1 MDRTALVPLGNQVVV
16 IGLDGQLRVLAEGQ
30 QPLPGEVIVAMTDA
44 APQDL
49 KIQLAQEQGLKDIS
63 DDVAQII
70 SAIEQGQDP
79 SATDEELAPAA
90 GENSGSSLQNSATIV
105 RDGTEVLASTNF
117 ETIGLESLGL
127 SETQAL
133 TLNDFFTTGIE
144 TSGDGSSKPLT
155 NSPVTLSAVEEDSDP
170 ITITTEELLSNV
182 NIDDAD
188 TLVITNVTIES
199 GNGTLI
205 DNSDGSWTYIPEA
218 DDDTEVS
225 FSYDIIDNDG
235 GVINGTAN
243 LDITPVND
251 APIATNDAIQTDEDS
266 QVVIDVLAN
275 DSDIEGDDL
284 IITSASVPEEQGIVE
299 IINGKLVFTPA
310 ENFNGNATISY
321 TISDGELEDEAQ
333 VSVTVNSVNDAPIA
347 SNDTTITEEDSS
359 VTIDVLPNDTD
370 IDGDTLSIE
379 SASVPEAQGTVEIVD
394 GKLVFTPAENFHG
407 DAEITY
413 TITDG
418 ALTDQATVN
427 VTVNA
432 VNDTPVVESNI
443 ADQTLAED
451 FTPYSIDLNTA
462 FSDVDNVDGELT
474 FSVSGNSNIQVAI
487 VNGIATF
494 TPTADWNGSEALT
507 FTATD
512 PSGESVSQT
521 VNFTVAPV
529 ADIVADKATVVEDTP
544 TIIKVLDND
553 TFEGDDKVVSLDT
566 DNGPANGTVSVNPD
580 GSVTYTPNDNFH
592 GTDSFTYI
600 VTSGGVSESTTV
612 NVDVTP
618 VNDAPVAKDDTAT
631 TQEDTAVTIDV
642 LPNDTDIDGDTLSI
656 QSASVPEAQGTVE
669 IVDGKLVFTP
679 AENFH
684 GDAEIT
690 YTITDGALTDQAT
703 VNVTVNAVNDTPV
716 VESNI
721 ADQTLAEDF
730 TPYSIDLNTAFSDVD
745 NVDGDLTFSVSGNS
759 NIQVAIV
766 NGIATFTPTADW
778 NGSEALTFTATDP
791 GGESVSQTVN
801 FTVAPVAD
809 IVADSATVV
818 EDTPTIIKV
827 LGNDTFEGNDKVV
840 SLDSNNGPANG
851 TVSVNPD
858 GSVTYTPNDNFH
870 GTDSFTYIVTSGGV
884 SESTTVNVDVTPVN
898 DAPVATNDNAVTD
911 EDTPVTIDVL
921 PNDTDIDGDTL
932 SIQSASVP
940 EAQGTVE
947 IVDGKLVFTPAENF
961 HGDAEITYTVTDG
974 SLTDQATVNVTVN
987 AVNDTPVVESN
998 IADQTLA
1005 EDFTPY
1011 SIDLN
1016 TAFSDV
1022 DNVDG
1027 ELTFSVSG
1035 NSNIQVAI
1043 VNGIA
1048 TFTPTADWNGSEA
1061 LTFTATDPSGES
1073 VRQTVNFT
1081 VAPVADIVADK
1092 ATVVEDTPTIIKV
1105 LDNDTFE
1112 GDDKVVSLDTN
1123 NGPANGTVSV
1133 NPDGSVTYTPN
1144 DNFHGTDSFTY
1155 IVTSGGVS
1163 ESTTV
1168 NVDVTPVNDAPVA
1181 TNDNAVTD
1189 EDTPVTIDV
1198 LPNDTDIDGDTL
1210 SIQSASVPE
1219 AQGTV
1224 EIVDGKLVFTPAE
1237 NFHGDA
1243 EITYTITDGAL
1254 TDQATVNVTV
1264 NAVNDT
1270 PVVESN
1276 IADQTL
1282 AEDFTPYSIDLNTA
1296 FSDVDNVDGELTF
1309 SVSGNSNIQVAIVNG
1324 IATFTPTA
1332 DWNGSEALTF
1342 TATDPSGESVSQT
1355 VNFTVAPVADI
1366 ESDRATVVEDTPTI
1380 IKVLGNDT
1388 FEGDDKVVSLD
1399 TNNGPA
1405 NGTVSV
1411 NPDGSVTY
1419 TPNDNYHGA
1428 DSFTYIVTSGGVSES
1443 TTVNVDVTPVNDAP
1457 VAKDDTAVTD
1467 EDTPVTIDV
1476 LPNDTDIDGDKLSI
1490 DSASVPSE
1498 QGTVEI
1504 VDGKLVFTPAENFHG
1519 DAEITYTVTDGALTD
1534 QATVNVTVN
1543 AVNDTPVV
1551 ESSIADQTLAED
1563 FTPYSIDL
1571 NTAFSDVDNVDGE
1584 LTFSVSGN
1592 SNIQVA
1598 IVNGIATFTP
1608 TADWN
1613 GSEAL
1618 TFTATDLSG
1627 ESVSQTVNFTVAPV
1641 ADIVAD
1647 KATVVEDTP
1656 TIIKVLENDTFE
1668 GDDKVVS
1675 LDTNNGPANGTV
1687 SVNPDGSVTYKP
1699 NDNYHGT
1706 DSFTYIVT
1714 SGGVSESTTVNVDV
1728 TPVNDAPVATN
1739 DTATTQEDTAVTIDV
1754 LPNDTDI
1761 DGDTLRI
1768 DSASVPSDQG
1778 SVEIIDGKLVFT
1790 PAENFHGDAEITY
1803 TITDGALTDQATV
1816 NVTVNAVNDTPVVE
1830 SSIAGQTLAE
1840 DFTPYSIDLNT
1851 AFSDVDNVDGELSFS
1866 VSGNSNIQVAIVNG
1880 IATFTPT
1887 ADWNG
1892 SEALTFTATD
1902 PSGESVSQTVN
1913 FIVAPVA
1920 DIVADKATVVEDTP
1934 TIIKV
1939 LENDTFEG
1947 DDKVVSL
1954 DTNHGPANGT
1964 VSVNP
1969 DGSVTYTPNDNY
1981 HGADSFTYIV
1991 TSGGVSESTTVNVDV
2006 TPVNDAPVAN
2016 DDAATT
2022 QEDTAVTIDVLPNDT
2037 DIDGDTLRID
2047 SASVPSDQGTVEI
2060 VDGKLVFTPAENF
2073 HGDAEITYTVT
2084 DGSLTDQATVN
2095 VTVNAVNDTPVVESN
2110 IADQTLAE
2118 DFTPYSI
2125 DLNTAF
2131 SDVDNVDGELSFSV
2145 SGNSNVLVSIENG
2158 IATISPT
2165 ADWNGSEI
2173 LTFTATDPSGESVSQ
2188 TVNFTVAPVADIVA
2202 DNATVV
2208 EDTPTIIKVLG
2219 NDTFEG
2225 DDKVVSIDTNNGPAN
2240 GTVSVNPDGSVTYT
2254 PNDNYHGTDSFTYIV
2269 TSGGV
2274 SESTTV
2280 NVDVTPVNDAPVA
2293 TNDNAV
2299 TDEDTPV
2306 TIDVLPN
2313 DTDIDGDTLS
2323 IQSASVPS
2331 EQGTVEIVD
2340 GKLVFTPAENFHGD
2354 AEITYTIT
2362 DGALTDQA
2370 TVNVT
2375 VNAVNDTPV
2384 VESNIADQTL
2394 AEDFTPYSID
2404 LNTAFSDVDNADG
2417 ELTFSVSGNSNIQV
2431 AIVNGIA
2438 TFTPTADW
2446 NGSETLT
2453 FTATDPSGESVSQ
2466 TVNFTVA
2473 PVADIVADKAT
2484 VVEDTPTII
2493 KVLGNDTFEGND
2505 KVVSLDSNNGPANG
2519 TVSVNPDGSVTYTPN
2534 DNYHG
2539 ADSFTYI
2546 VTSGGVSEST
2556 TVNVD
2561 VTPVNDAPVATN
2573 DNAVT
2578 DEDTPV
2584 TIDVLPNDTDIDGD
2598 TLSIQSASVPSDQGK
2613 VEIIDGKLVFTPAEN
2628 FHGDA
2633 EITYTVTDGAL
2644 TDQATV
2650 NVTVNAVNDTPVVE
2664 SNLADQ
2670 TLAEDFTPYSIDLNT
2685 AFSDVDNVDGELSFS
2700 GSGNSNIQVA
2710 IVNGIATFTPT
2721 ADWNGSEALTF
2732 TATDPSG
2739 ESVSQTVNFTV
2750 APVAD
2755 IVADNATVVED
2766 TPTII
2771 KVLDNDTFEGDDKVV
2786 SLDTNNGPANGTVS
2800 VNPDGSVTYTPN
2812 DNYYGTDSFTYIV
2825 TSGGVSEST
2834 TVNVDV
2840 TPVNDA
2846 PVANDDI
2853 AVTDEDTPVTID
2865 VLPNDTDIDGDTLS
2879 IQSAS
2884 VPSDQGTVEIVDG
2897 KLVFTPAENFHGD
2910 AEITY
2915 TVTDGAL
2922 TDQATVN
2929 VTVNA
2934 VNDTPVVES
2943 NIADQ
2948 TLAEDF
2954 TPYSIDLNTAF
2965 SDVDN
2970 VDGDLT
2976 FSVSGNSNIQVAIV
2990 NGIATFTPTA
3000 DWNGSEALTFT
3011 VTDPSGESVSQTVNF
3026 TVAPVADIVADKAT
3040 VMEDTPTII
3049 KVLGNDTFEGDDKVV
3064 SLDTNN
3070 GPANGTVSVNPDGS
3084 VTYTPNDN
3092 YHGTDSFTYIVTS
3105 GGVSESTTVNV
3116 DVTPV
3121 NDAPVAK
3128 DDTAITDEDT
3138 PVTIDVLPNDTDID
3152 GDKLSIESASVP
3164 EAQGTVEIVDGKLV
3178 FTPAENFHGD
3188 AEITYT
3194 VTDGSLTD
3202 QATVNVTVN
3211 AVNDTPVVESSL
3223 ADQTLAEDFT
3233 PYSID
3238 LNTAF
3243 SDVDNADG
3251 ELTFSVSGNSNIQVA
3266 IVNGIATIT
3275 PTADWN
3281 GSEALTFTATD
3292 PSGES
3297 VSQTVNFTVAPVAD
3311 IVADN
3316 ATVVEDTPTIIK
3328 VLENDTFEGDDKV
3341 VSLDTNNG
3349 PANGTVSVN
3358 PDGSVTYTPND
3369 NYHGTDSFTYIVT
3382 SGGVSESTTVN
3393 VDVTPVNDAPV
3404 AKDDTAVTDEDTPVT
3419 IDVLPND
3426 TDIDGD
3432 TLSIQSASVPSDQ
3445 GTVEIVDGKLVFTP
3459 AENFHGDAEITYTV
3473 TDGALTDQAKVA
3485 VTVNPVNDAPTIKVD
3500 AVESITEDAVSTD
3513 TVVATLEVADTDTPE
3528 EQLTVSLE
3536 NNSNGYFALVGDEVK
3551 LTQAGVDAV
3560 NNDELNLKDLT
3571 ISASVSDG
3579 VNPTVSDSDSLIVN
3593 RVNDAPTVDN
3603 VISDQVLAEDFTIY
3617 TIDLNDAFKDSDSA
3631 LNFSV
3636 SGNSN
3641 VLVSIENGIAT
3652 ISPTADW
3659 NGSEALTFT
3668 ATDPSG
3674 ESVSQTVN
3682 FTVAPVADIVAD
3694 KATVVEDT
3702 PTIIKVLGNDTFEG
3716 DDKVVSIDI
3725 NNGPANGTVSVNP
3738 DGSVTYTPNDN
3749 YHGTDSFTYI
3759 VTSGGVSESTTVNVD
3774 VTPVNDAPVATNDTA
3789 ITDEDTPVT
3798 IDVLPNDTDIDGDT
3812 LSIQSASVPSDQ
3824 GTVEIVDGKLVFTP
3838 AENFHGDAE
3847 ITYTVT
3853 DGSLTDQAT
3862 VNVTVNAV
3870 NDTPVVESNIADQTL
3885 AEDFTPYSIDLNTAF
3900 SDVDNVDGELSFSVS
3915 GNNNVLVSIE
3925 NGIATISPTA
3935 DWNGSE
3941 ALAFTATDPSGES
3954 VSQTVNFTVAPVADI
3969 VADNATVV
3977 EDTPTIIKVLGNDTF
3992 EGDDKVVSLDTNN
4005 GPANGT
4011 VSVNLDG
4018 SVTYT
4023 PNDNYHGTDSFTY
4036 IVTSGGVSESTT
4048 VNVDV
4053 TPVNDAPVATNDNAV
4068 TDEDTPV
4075 TIDVLPNDTDID
4087 GDELSIQSAS
4097 VPSDQGT
4104 VEIVDGKLVFT
4115 PAENFHGDA
4124 EITYTITDGAL
4135 TDQATVNVTVNAV
4148 NDAPVVESSIADQ
4161 ALAEDFTP
4169 YSIDL
4174 NTAFS
4179 DVDNVDGELSFSV
4192 SGNSNIQVAIVN
4204 GIATF
4209 TPTADWNGSEAL
4221 TFTATD
4227 PSGESVSQTV
4237 NFTVAPVA
4245 DIVTDK
4251 ATVVEDTPTIIK
4263 VLGNDTFEGDDKVV
4277 SLDTNNGPA
4286 NGTVSVN
4293 LDGSVT
4299 YTPNDNYHGTDSFTY
4314 IVTSGGVSESTT
4326 VNVDVTPV
4334 NDAPVATNDNAVT
4347 DEDTPVTIDVLPND
4361 TDIDGDT
4368 LSIQSASVPETQG
4381 TVEIVDGKLVFTPAE
4396 NFHGDA
4402 EITYTVTDGALTD
4415 QATVNVTVNA
4425 VNDTPVV
4432 ESNLADQTLAEDF
4445 TPYTIDLNT
4454 AFSDVDN
4461 VDGELTFSVSGNS
4474 NVLVSIENGIATISP
4489 TADWNGSEALTFTAT
4504 DPSGESVSQTVNF
4517 TVAPVADIVADNATV
4532 VEDTP
4537 TIIKVLGNDTFEGN
4551 DKVVSLDSNNGPA
4564 NGTVSVNPDGS
4575 VTYTPNDN
4583 YHGTDS
4589 FTYIVTSG
4597 GVSESTT
4604 VNVDVTPVND
4614 APVAN
4619 DDTAITDEDT
4629 PVTIDV
4635 LPNDTDIDGD
4645 KLSIQSAS
4653 VPSDQGTVEIVDGKL
4668 VFTPAENFHGDAEIT
4683 YTVTDGA
4690 LTDQATVN
4698 VTVNAVNDTPVVESS
4713 IADQTLAEDFTP
4725 YTIDLNTAFS
4735 DVDNADGELT
4745 FSVSGNS
4752 NIQVAVVNGI
4762 ATFTPTAD
4770 WNGSEALTFTATD
4783 PSGESVSQTVNF
4795 TVTPV
4800 ADIVADKA
4808 TVVEDTPTI
4817 IKVLDNDTFEGDDKV
4832 VSLDTNNGPANGTVS
4847 VNPDGSVTYTP
4858 NDNYHGTDSFTYIVT
4873 SGGVSES
4880 TTVNVDVTPVND
4892 KPDSEDFTHVTDK
4905 PVTQVVFDTD
4915 TKPLGDGDSQDH
4927 IADVEDDLKGNDLHV
4942 RITELPTS
4950 GTLFFKDSDGELHE
4964 IKEVSD
4970 TLYDKDSL
4978 YYEAD
4983 NVGFLLGIK
4992 DRPNTP
4998 NGSESTTDF
5007 NNWGLSE
5014 DGGSSHSRTEHLANG
5029 ASITI
5034 SSDSGE
5040 LAQYNR
5046 QVSHI
5051 GNGIADNDGQGIEKG
5066 ETITIDLSNN
5076 PVGSVNLGLD
5086 GLGGLFDYGD
5096 DNAALITVTYLDSNN
5111 VQQTQ
5116 TFEFLKPEGNFM
5128 LFQETSVGYGKDLA
5142 LPEGSVITQL
5152 DFSTKNE
5159 GNWELRYVEGVPAE
5173 DSFGYVAVDSENGVS
5188 DPSTVNIVNEMLDGN
5203 IAENGPSLS
5212 VVGDSV
5218 TEGDNVTFSVV
5229 LNETTSTAVKYQ
5241 VDMLAQGSSVDK
5253 NDVNLSNATYT
5264 NGVVFLGGY
5273 LIVPAGI
5280 SSFEI
5285 SIPTID
5291 DLVVE
5296 SSETIVLEIGGET
5309 GTATVLDNDSTKLSV
5324 VDAGDVIEGTD
5335 AIFTVLLSNP
5345 VQEAVVVNLKSTTN
5359 DSYTAEDVDLGTM
5372 VVTYVDTHGQTQTL
5386 DMAPNGDVTIP
5397 PGVAEIKVAVP
5408 TKLDNVH
5415 EGDESF
5421 GLTVTEIGSVTSN
5434 GIATGNANIVDS
5446 DPAPLVSISADQNS
5460 VNEGETAGFTL
5471 TLDKVA
5477 DESVTVH
5484 VEYSGVAQ
5492 DGKDFVG
5499 VLSVEVPAGQSSAA
5513 LDLLTVTDGIY
5524 EGTESFTVT
5533 IKEVDGADASIASN
5547 NSASVVIVDAQSA
5560 PKVTISSDQ
5569 SSVDEGS
5576 DAKFI
5581 VNIDQKADE
5590 DVLVTFTIGG
5600 NVDDKDYIAP
5610 STYTVTIP
5618 AGKTSAPIDIKTL
5631 DDGIYED
5638 LENLTVTLIDTVG
5651 ADSTLASDSNEATVS
5666 IIDAQHAPEFISGG
5680 DSAGDKP
5687 NDDVYDFGSVNE
5699 NTVSGAVIG
5708 TVVAE
5713 DHDNDVLVY
5722 RFADGSSTNGI
5733 FDIDPTSGEISLN
5746 KTIDDVDLGD
5756 YTLQVEVIDGTG
5768 GIDTAEV
5775 NVSLVNVNDAP
5786 ESSPSVV
5793 EMNEDTQV
5801 MLDWSSFGISDVDSD
5816 VSDLSVQITTLP
5828 SDGSLEYRDSQ
5839 GDWQSVQID
5848 QVLDKSLFEENG
5860 VRFVPELNESGSDS
5874 FGGNQVGDQESS
5886 YAQIGFKPTDGQSS
5900 GQESTLT
5907 IDVNPVADK
5916 PNLIAVTPLN
5926 SLPQQEFNV
5935 TTWSNVQVGSSDGMG
5950 VNGETLISAINALNE
5965 ADGTRLSWANVED
5978 LGTHAT
5984 LANEAVLVTSLVY
5997 LEAGSSYD
6005 FVGQADDSLAIK
6017 LGGTLL
6023 DQARWG
6029 SDSGDI
6035 KGASFT
6041 PSVSGFY
6048 PIEIYH
6054 HNQSGPGNFN
6064 VDVSINGQA
6073 PVNLSNSSLYVV
6085 SDESAL
6091 EATDIRTSELQEV
6104 NGVAF
6109 YETYQLNEGLQDT
6122 AIPLSEIKA
6131 SLNDTDGS
6139 ESLKVTLTGLPV
6151 GAILSDGNSSITV
6164 ATIDE
6169 ELDVT
6174 SWALDALTVTP
6185 PAGSHDDF
6193 TINLTATSTESSNG
6207 DSAESNLA
6215 INVVVHEN
6223 LPTETESDLGETIE
6237 DNTLQGN
6244 VLLND
6249 SDGDNIL
6256 MVDHLTIDGADYEV
6270 GESVSLTSGT
6280 LLVNRDGSYIFEPAE
6295 HWSGDVPLI
6304 SYTTNTGVTN
6314 TLDINVVAIADAP
6327 TITINVGDLVKR
6339 DAIDPNHHL
6348 ATSAINNTNTEN
6360 EAVAANLGL
6369 DNAVPKINTHAGV
6382 VLGVN
6387 TDLSDT
6393 DSLFVGTDFN
6403 DVFYG
6408 GGGDDVFVGGGNND
6422 TFYGDDATS
6431 LTLHDGKDT
6440 VYLTGNFDD
6449 YKMTFKDDHGGKVPY
6464 WILLD
6469 SRSIDSV
6476 NDHTG
6481 SDDRGD
6487 HLYEIERVVFA
6498 DKIVD
6503 LKPDGTYE
6511 VLQDRWIS
6519 VDVDVDL
6526 VDVDGSED
6534 LAQTAL
6540 VQDLP
6545 DGVDVYVDG
6554 VAIKQDSNGDYPV
6567 TLGTDGKLS
6576 LDIRVPFDYEGSLE
6590 FPLSVT
6596 ATSVEGSNNDAAS
6609 TTESVELT
6617 ARDYV
6622 LESGSHGNDQIT
6634 GSDDHDI
6641 IVGDVQGLEIIAG
6654 QDYNIAFVLDTSG
6667 SMGNWVGT
6675 AKQEVLDVFDEL
6687 LSAVNQGEKPGT
6699 VNIHLSEF
6707 ASSASAVI
6715 SVDLSSLTARKEF
6728 VEELN
6733 RVIDDEGSGGTNYE
6747 AGLQSAVEWF
6757 SSQPNPNG
6765 QNITYFVTDGQ
6776 PNRATYLYGVAP
6788 SEFSKVIL
6796 DVDNSGKLVTLQDIA
6811 SKNNYSYG
6819 QTVTYK
6825 GDVVI
6830 DSYGKVYSPLT
6841 GRILGDI
6848 DRYYGS
6854 IRYYD
6859 EGNSSTQAQHM
6870 YQVLAALSSIE
6881 AIGLGSGVDEHTL
6894 KQYDTDGVVE
6904 SDIDVTKLA
6913 ETILGQDVPLKQG
6926 SDTIQGGE
6934 GNDILLG
6941 DLIEFGGNEQGL
6953 SAIQSH
6959 VAQQT
6964 GQDVSTVDGEDI
6976 HEYVRNNLEEF
6987 NQTHQGDK
6995 SDNLY
7000 GGAGDDLLFGH
7011 GGNDILVGGE
7021 GDDILIGGLGSDTL
7035 TGSEGADIFKWSE
7048 VTNDVDTVTDFNK
7061 NEDALDFSD
7070 LFDDLSKD
7078 EIGELLN
7085 DLQSGDHTGDV
7096 GEYHVEVAPD
7106 GGSEANLSITKGSST
7121 LDIHFDGASVDDVT
7135 QSLIASLEA
7144 QYKDM

>member
-79 SATDEELAPAA
+79 SAIDEELAPAA

-299 IINGKLVFTPA
+299 IIDGKLVFTPA

-413 TITDG
+413 TVTDG

-432 VNDTPVVESNI
+432 VNDTPVVESNL

-494 TPTADWNGSEALT
+494 TRTADWNGSEALT

-544 TIIKVLDND
+544 TIIKVL
-553 TFEGDDKVVSLDT
+553 
-566 DNGPANGTVSVNPD
+566 
-580 GSVTYTPNDNFH
+580 
-592 GTDSFTYI
+592 
-600 VTSGGVSESTTV
+600 
-612 NVDVTP
+612 
-618 VNDAPVAKDDTAT
+618 
-631 TQEDTAVTIDV
+631 
-642 LPNDTDIDGDTLSI
+642 
-656 QSASVPEAQGTVE
+656 
-669 IVDGKLVFTP
+669 
-679 AENFH
+679 
-684 GDAEIT
+684 
-690 YTITDGALTDQAT
+690 
-703 VNVTVNAVNDTPV
+703 
-716 VESNI
+716 
-721 ADQTLAEDF
+721 
-730 TPYSIDLNTAFSDVD
+730 
-745 NVDGDLTFSVSGNS
+745 
-759 NIQVAIV
+759 
-766 NGIATFTPTADW
+766 
-778 NGSEALTFTATDP
+778 
-791 GGESVSQTVN
+791 
-801 FTVAPVAD
+801 
-809 IVADSATVV
+809 
-818 EDTPTIIKV
+818 
-827 LGNDTFEGNDKVV
+827 GNDTFEGN
-840 SLDSNNGPANG
+840 
-851 TVSVNPD
+851 
-858 GSVTYTPNDNFH
+858 
-870 GTDSFTYIVTSGGV
+870 
-884 SESTTVNVDVTPVN
+884 
-898 DAPVATNDNAVTD
+898 
-911 EDTPVTIDVL
+911 
-921 PNDTDIDGDTL
+921 
-932 SIQSASVP
+932 
-940 EAQGTVE
+940 
-947 IVDGKLVFTPAENF
+947 
-961 HGDAEITYTVTDG
+961 
-974 SLTDQATVNVTVN
+974 
-987 AVNDTPVVESN
+987 
-998 IADQTLA
+998 
-1005 EDFTPY
+1005 
-1011 SIDLN
+1011 
-1016 TAFSDV
+1016 
-1022 DNVDG
+1022 
-1027 ELTFSVSG
+1027 
-1035 NSNIQVAI
+1035 
-1043 VNGIA
+1043 
-1048 TFTPTADWNGSEA
+1048 
-1061 LTFTATDPSGES
+1061 
-1073 VRQTVNFT
+1073 
-1081 VAPVADIVADK
+1081 
-1092 ATVVEDTPTIIKV
+1092 
-1105 LDNDTFE
+1105 
-1112 GDDKVVSLDTN
+1112 DKVVSLDTN

-1133 NPDGSVTYTPN
+1133 NSDGSVTYT
-1144 DNFHGTDSFTY
+1144 
-1155 IVTSGGVS
+1155 
-1163 ESTTV
+1163 
-1168 NVDVTPVNDAPVA
+1168 
-1181 TNDNAVTD
+1181 
-1189 EDTPVTIDV
+1189 
-1198 LPNDTDIDGDTL
+1198 
-1210 SIQSASVPE
+1210 
-1219 AQGTV
+1219 
-1224 EIVDGKLVFTPAE
+1224 
-1237 NFHGDA
+1237 
-1243 EITYTITDGAL
+1243 
-1254 TDQATVNVTV
+1254 
-1264 NAVNDT
+1264 
-1270 PVVESN
+1270 
-1276 IADQTL
+1276 
-1282 AEDFTPYSIDLNTA
+1282 
-1296 FSDVDNVDGELTF
+1296 
-1309 SVSGNSNIQVAIVNG
+1309 
-1324 IATFTPTA
+1324 
-1332 DWNGSEALTF
+1332 
-1342 TATDPSGESVSQT
+1342 
-1355 VNFTVAPVADI
+1355 
-1366 ESDRATVVEDTPTI
+1366 
-1380 IKVLGNDT
+1380 
-1388 FEGDDKVVSLD
+1388 
-1399 TNNGPA
+1399 
-1405 NGTVSV
+1405 
-1411 NPDGSVTY
+1411 
-1419 TPNDNYHGA
+1419 
-1428 DSFTYIVTSGGVSES
+1428 
-1443 TTVNVDVTPVNDAP
+1443 
-1457 VAKDDTAVTD
+1457 
-1467 EDTPVTIDV
+1467 
-1476 LPNDTDIDGDKLSI
+1476 
-1490 DSASVPSE
+1490 
-1498 QGTVEI
+1498 
-1504 VDGKLVFTPAENFHG
+1504 
-1519 DAEITYTVTDGALTD
+1519 
-1534 QATVNVTVN
+1534 
-1543 AVNDTPVV
+1543 
-1551 ESSIADQTLAED
+1551 
-1563 FTPYSIDL
+1563 
-1571 NTAFSDVDNVDGE
+1571 
-1584 LTFSVSGN
+1584 
-1592 SNIQVA
+1592 
-1598 IVNGIATFTP
+1598 
-1608 TADWN
+1608 
-1613 GSEAL
+1613 
-1618 TFTATDLSG
+1618 
-1627 ESVSQTVNFTVAPV
+1627 
-1641 ADIVAD
+1641 
-1647 KATVVEDTP
+1647 
-1656 TIIKVLENDTFE
+1656 
-1668 GDDKVVS
+1668 
-1675 LDTNNGPANGTV
+1675 
-1687 SVNPDGSVTYKP
+1687 P

-1714 SGGVSESTTVNVDV
+1714 SGGVSESTTVNIDV
-1728 TPVNDAPVATN
+1728 TPVNDAPVAK
-1739 DTATTQEDTAVTIDV
+1739 DDTAVTD
-1754 LPNDTDI
+1754 
-1761 DGDTLRI
+1761 
-1768 DSASVPSDQG
+1768 
-1778 SVEIIDGKLVFT
+1778 
-1790 PAENFHGDAEITY
+1790 
-1803 TITDGALTDQATV
+1803 
-1816 NVTVNAVNDTPVVE
+1816 
-1830 SSIAGQTLAE
+1830 
-1840 DFTPYSIDLNT
+1840 
-1851 AFSDVDNVDGELSFS
+1851 
-1866 VSGNSNIQVAIVNG
+1866 
-1880 IATFTPT
+1880 
-1887 ADWNG
+1887 
-1892 SEALTFTATD
+1892 
-1902 PSGESVSQTVN
+1902 
-1913 FIVAPVA
+1913 
-1920 DIVADKATVVEDTP
+1920 EDTP
-1934 TIIKV
+1934 
-1939 LENDTFEG
+1939 
-1947 DDKVVSL
+1947 
-1954 DTNHGPANGT
+1954 
-1964 VSVNP
+1964 
-1969 DGSVTYTPNDNY
+1969 
-1981 HGADSFTYIV
+1981 
-1991 TSGGVSESTTVNVDV
+1991 
-2006 TPVNDAPVAN
+2006 
-2016 DDAATT
+2016 
-2022 QEDTAVTIDVLPNDT
+2022 VTIDVLPNDT

-2095 VTVNAVNDTPVVESN
+2095 VTVNAVNDTPVVESS

-2131 SDVDNVDGELSFSV
+2131 SDVDNADGELTFSV
-2145 SGNSNVLVSIENG
+2145 SGNSNIQVAIVNG
-2158 IATISPT
+2158 IATFTPT
-2165 ADWNGSEI
+2165 ADWNGSET
-2173 LTFTATDPSGESVSQ
+2173 LTFMATDPSGESVSQ

-2208 EDTPTIIKVLG
+2208 EDTPTIINVLG

-2225 DDKVVSIDTNNGPAN
+2225 SDKVVSLDTNNGPAN

-2323 IQSASVPS
+2323 IQSASVP
-2331 EQGTVEIVD
+2331 EAQGKVEIVD
-2340 GKLVFTPAENFHGD
+2340 GKLMFTPAENF
-2354 AEITYTIT
+2354 
-2362 DGALTDQA
+2362 
-2370 TVNVT
+2370 N
-2375 VNAVNDTPV
+2375 
-2384 VESNIADQTL
+2384 
-2394 AEDFTPYSID
+2394 
-2404 LNTAFSDVDNADG
+2404 
-2417 ELTFSVSGNSNIQV
+2417 
-2431 AIVNGIA
+2431 
-2438 TFTPTADW
+2438 
-2446 NGSETLT
+2446 
-2453 FTATDPSGESVSQ
+2453 
-2466 TVNFTVA
+2466 
-2473 PVADIVADKAT
+2473 
-2484 VVEDTPTII
+2484 
-2493 KVLGNDTFEGND
+2493 
-2505 KVVSLDSNNGPANG
+2505 
-2519 TVSVNPDGSVTYTPN
+2519 
-2534 DNYHG
+2534 
-2539 ADSFTYI
+2539 
-2546 VTSGGVSEST
+2546 
-2556 TVNVD
+2556 
-2561 VTPVNDAPVATN
+2561 
-2573 DNAVT
+2573 
-2578 DEDTPV
+2578 
-2584 TIDVLPNDTDIDGD
+2584 
-2598 TLSIQSASVPSDQGK
+2598 
-2613 VEIIDGKLVFTPAEN
+2613 
-2628 FHGDA
+2628 
-2633 EITYTVTDGAL
+2633 
-2644 TDQATV
+2644 
-2650 NVTVNAVNDTPVVE
+2650 
-2664 SNLADQ
+2664 
-2670 TLAEDFTPYSIDLNT
+2670 
-2685 AFSDVDNVDGELSFS
+2685 
-2700 GSGNSNIQVA
+2700 
-2710 IVNGIATFTPT
+2710 
-2721 ADWNGSEALTF
+2721 
-2732 TATDPSG
+2732 
-2739 ESVSQTVNFTV
+2739 
-2750 APVAD
+2750 
-2755 IVADNATVVED
+2755 
-2766 TPTII
+2766 
-2771 KVLDNDTFEGDDKVV
+2771 
-2786 SLDTNNGPANGTVS
+2786 
-2800 VNPDGSVTYTPN
+2800 
-2812 DNYYGTDSFTYIV
+2812 
-2825 TSGGVSEST
+2825 
-2834 TVNVDV
+2834 
-2840 TPVNDA
+2840 
-2846 PVANDDI
+2846 
-2853 AVTDEDTPVTID
+2853 
-2865 VLPNDTDIDGDTLS
+2865 
-2879 IQSAS
+2879 
-2884 VPSDQGTVEIVDG
+2884 
-2897 KLVFTPAENFHGD
+2897 
-2910 AEITY
+2910 
-2915 TVTDGAL
+2915 
-2922 TDQATVN
+2922 
-2929 VTVNA
+2929 
-2934 VNDTPVVES
+2934 
-2943 NIADQ
+2943 
-2948 TLAEDF
+2948 
-2954 TPYSIDLNTAF
+2954 
-2965 SDVDN
+2965 
-2970 VDGDLT
+2970 
-2976 FSVSGNSNIQVAIV
+2976 
-2990 NGIATFTPTA
+2990 
-3000 DWNGSEALTFT
+3000 
-3011 VTDPSGESVSQTVNF
+3011 
-3026 TVAPVADIVADKAT
+3026 
-3040 VMEDTPTII
+3040 
-3049 KVLGNDTFEGDDKVV
+3049 
-3064 SLDTNN
+3064 
-3070 GPANGTVSVNPDGS
+3070 
-3084 VTYTPNDN
+3084 
-3092 YHGTDSFTYIVTS
+3092 
-3105 GGVSESTTVNV
+3105 
-3116 DVTPV
+3116 
-3121 NDAPVAK
+3121 
-3128 DDTAITDEDT
+3128 
-3138 PVTIDVLPNDTDID
+3138 
-3152 GDKLSIESASVP
+3152 
-3164 EAQGTVEIVDGKLV
+3164 
-3178 FTPAENFHGD
+3178 GD

-3211 AVNDTPVVESSL
+3211 A
-3223 ADQTLAEDFT
+3223 
-3233 PYSID
+3233 
-3238 LNTAF
+3238 
-3243 SDVDNADG
+3243 
-3251 ELTFSVSGNSNIQVA
+3251 
-3266 IVNGIATIT
+3266 
-3275 PTADWN
+3275 
-3281 GSEALTFTATD
+3281 
-3292 PSGES
+3292 
-3297 VSQTVNFTVAPVAD
+3297 
-3311 IVADN
+3311 
-3316 ATVVEDTPTIIK
+3316 
-3328 VLENDTFEGDDKV
+3328 
-3341 VSLDTNNG
+3341 
-3349 PANGTVSVN
+3349 
-3358 PDGSVTYTPND
+3358 
-3369 NYHGTDSFTYIVT
+3369 
-3382 SGGVSESTTVN
+3382 
-3393 VDVTPVNDAPV
+3393 
-3404 AKDDTAVTDEDTPVT
+3404 
-3419 IDVLPND
+3419 
-3426 TDIDGD
+3426 
-3432 TLSIQSASVPSDQ
+3432 
-3445 GTVEIVDGKLVFTP
+3445 
-3459 AENFHGDAEITYTV
+3459 
-3473 TDGALTDQAKVA
+3473 
-3485 VTVNPVNDAPTIKVD
+3485 VNDAPTIKVD

-3560 NNDELNLKDLT
+3560 NNDELNLKGLT

-3636 SGNSN
+3636 SGNN
-3641 VLVSIENGIAT
+3641 
-3652 ISPTADW
+3652 
-3659 NGSEALTFT
+3659 
-3668 ATDPSG
+3668 
-3674 ESVSQTVN
+3674 
-3682 FTVAPVADIVAD
+3682 
-3694 KATVVEDT
+3694 
-3702 PTIIKVLGNDTFEG
+3702 
-3716 DDKVVSIDI
+3716 
-3725 NNGPANGTVSVNP
+3725 
-3738 DGSVTYTPNDN
+3738 
-3749 YHGTDSFTYI
+3749 
-3759 VTSGGVSESTTVNVD
+3759 
-3774 VTPVNDAPVATNDTA
+3774 
-3789 ITDEDTPVT
+3789 
-3798 IDVLPNDTDIDGDT
+3798 
-3812 LSIQSASVPSDQ
+3812 
-3824 GTVEIVDGKLVFTP
+3824 
-3838 AENFHGDAE
+3838 
-3847 ITYTVT
+3847 
-3853 DGSLTDQAT
+3853 
-3862 VNVTVNAV
+3862 
-3870 NDTPVVESNIADQTL
+3870 
-3885 AEDFTPYSIDLNTAF
+3885 
-3900 SDVDNVDGELSFSVS
+3900 
-3915 GNNNVLVSIE
+3915 
-3925 NGIATISPTA
+3925 
-3935 DWNGSE
+3935 
-3941 ALAFTATDPSGES
+3941 
-3954 VSQTVNFTVAPVADI
+3954 
-3969 VADNATVV
+3969 
-3977 EDTPTIIKVLGNDTF
+3977 
-3992 EGDDKVVSLDTNN
+3992 
-4005 GPANGT
+4005 
-4011 VSVNLDG
+4011 
-4018 SVTYT
+4018 
-4023 PNDNYHGTDSFTY
+4023 
-4036 IVTSGGVSESTT
+4036 
-4048 VNVDV
+4048 
-4053 TPVNDAPVATNDNAV
+4053 
-4068 TDEDTPV
+4068 
-4075 TIDVLPNDTDID
+4075 
-4087 GDELSIQSAS
+4087 
-4097 VPSDQGT
+4097 
-4104 VEIVDGKLVFT
+4104 
-4115 PAENFHGDA
+4115 
-4124 EITYTITDGAL
+4124 
-4135 TDQATVNVTVNAV
+4135 
-4148 NDAPVVESSIADQ
+4148 
-4161 ALAEDFTP
+4161 
-4169 YSIDL
+4169 
-4174 NTAFS
+4174 
-4179 DVDNVDGELSFSV
+4179 
-4192 SGNSNIQVAIVN
+4192 
-4204 GIATF
+4204 
-4209 TPTADWNGSEAL
+4209 
-4221 TFTATD
+4221 
-4227 PSGESVSQTV
+4227 
-4237 NFTVAPVA
+4237 
-4245 DIVTDK
+4245 
-4251 ATVVEDTPTIIK
+4251 
-4263 VLGNDTFEGDDKVV
+4263 
-4277 SLDTNNGPA
+4277 
-4286 NGTVSVN
+4286 
-4293 LDGSVT
+4293 
-4299 YTPNDNYHGTDSFTY
+4299 
-4314 IVTSGGVSESTT
+4314 
-4326 VNVDVTPV
+4326 
-4334 NDAPVATNDNAVT
+4334 
-4347 DEDTPVTIDVLPND
+4347 
-4361 TDIDGDT
+4361 
-4368 LSIQSASVPETQG
+4368 
-4381 TVEIVDGKLVFTPAE
+4381 
-4396 NFHGDA
+4396 
-4402 EITYTVTDGALTD
+4402 
-4415 QATVNVTVNA
+4415 
-4425 VNDTPVV
+4425 
-4432 ESNLADQTLAEDF
+4432 
-4445 TPYTIDLNT
+4445 
-4454 AFSDVDN
+4454 
-4461 VDGELTFSVSGNS
+4461 

-4537 TIIKVLGNDTFEGN
+4537 TIIKVLGNDTFEGD
-4551 DKVVSLDSNNGPA
+4551 DKVVSLDTNNGPA

-4583 YHGTDS
+4583 YHGADS

-4604 VNVDVTPVND
+4604 VNIDVTPVND
-4614 APVAN
+4614 APVAK
-4619 DDTAITDEDT
+4619 DDTAVTDEDT

-4645 KLSIQSAS
+4645 TLSIDSAS
-4653 VPSDQGTVEIVDGKL
+4653 VPSDQGKVEIIDGKL

-4683 YTVTDGA
+4683 YTITDGA

-4698 VTVNAVNDTPVVESS
+4698 VTVNAVNDTPVVESNL
-4713 IADQTLAEDFTP
+4713 ADQTLAEDFTP
-4725 YTIDLNTAFS
+4725 YSIDLNTAFS
-4735 DVDNADGELT
+4735 DVDNVDGDLS

-4752 NIQVAVVNGI
+4752 NIQVAIVNGI

-4795 TVTPV
+4795 TVAPV

-4817 IKVLDNDTFEGDDKV
+4817 IKVLGNDTFEGNDKV

-4892 KPDSEDFTHVTDK
+4892 APVATNDNAVTDEDTPVTIDVLPNDTDIDGDTLRIDSASVPSDQGTVEIVDGKLVFTPAENFHGDAEITYTVTDGSLTDQATVNVTVNAVNDTPVVESNLADQTLAEDFTPYSIDLNTAFSDVDNVDGDLSFSVSGNSNIQVAIVNGIATFTPTADWNGSETLTFTATDPSSESVSQTVNFTVAPVADIVADKATVVEDTPTIIKVLGNDTFEGDDKVVSLDTNNGPANGTVSVNPDGSITYTPNDNYHGTDSFTYIVTSGGVSESTTVNVDVTPVNDAPVAKDDTVVTDEDTPVTIDVLPNDTDIDGDTLSIQSASVPEAQGTVEIVDGKLVFTPAENFNGDVEITYTVTDGSLTDQATVNVTVNAVNDAPVVESNIADQTLAEDFTPYTINLNTAFSDVDNVDGDLTFSVSGNSNIQVAIVNGIATFTPTADWNGSETLTFTATDPSSESVSQTVNFTVAPVADIVADKATVVEDTPTIIKVLDNDTFEGDDKVVSLDTNHGPANGTVSVNPDGSVTYTPNDNYHGADSFTYIVTSGGVSEFTTVNVDVTPVNDAPVATNDNAVTDEDTPVTIDVLPNDTDIDGDTLSIQSASVPEAQGTVEIVDGKLVFTPAENFHGDAEITYTVSDGALTDQATVNVTVNAVNDTPVVESNIADQTLAEDFTPYTIDLNTAFSDVDNVDGELTFSVSGNSNVLVSIENGIATISPTADWNGSETLTFTATDPSGESVSQTVNFTVAPVADIVADKATVVEDTPTIIKVLDNDTFEGDDKVVSLDTNNGPANGTVSVNSDGSVTYTPNDNYHGADSFTYIVTSGGVSESTIVNVDVTPVNDKPDSEDFTHVADDQLTH
-4905 PVTQVVFDTD
+4905 VVFDTD
-4915 TKPLGDGDSQDH
+4915 TKPLGRGDSQDH

-4992 DRPNTP
+4992 DRPDTP
-4998 NGSESTTDF
+4998 NSSESTTDF

-5014 DGGSSHSRTEHLANG
+5014 DGGPSHSRTEHLANG

-5524 EGTESFTVT
+5524 EGAESFTVT

-5860 VRFVPELNESGSDS
+5860 VCFVPELNESGSDS